1 MKRYILVEDV
11 TCDVDVDMDDIIEA
25 LSNDDIRY
33 IARQKDVNL
42 TDDNFID
49 INAYYSSTILRRKI
63 CDLVGV
69 GYASTNEEIVASL
82 LTKI

>member
-1 MKRYILVEDV
+1 MKRYIAVEDV

-25 LSNDDIRY
+25 LSDDDIRH
-33 IARQKDVNL
+33 IARKKDINL
-42 TDDNFID
+42 TGDNFINID
-49 INAYYSSTILRRKI
+49 AYYSAPILRRKI

-69 GYASTNEEIVASL
+69 GYTSTNDEIVAAL

>member
-1 MKRYILVEDV
+1 MKRYISVEDV
-11 TCDVDVDMDDIIEA
+11 TCDVDVDMAEIIEA
-25 LSNDDIRY
+25 LSDDDIKT

-42 TDDNFID
+42 NDDNFIN
-49 INAYYSSTILRRKI
+49 INAYYSAPILRRKI

-69 GYASTNEEIVASL
+69 GYTSTNEEIVASL